1 MLYQFQAYDIVMQ
14 YFYTLLN
21 DHQDKSSY
29 YNLIEYTFLIL
40 TPVFPYL
47 LNDFPSIYF
56 EV

>member
-14 YFYTLLN
+14 YFYTLWN